1 MALFTFATILAFA
14 ALAGRSDTIPA
25 DPCASHKLGAARGI
39 EAFVVTAP
47 ARLEARDTIV
57 RATVCVVPVRP
68 QVPRIASYH
77 GELLFDSTA
86 ARVLSVVKPADGM
99 RVENTT
105 GAGRVRFAGAA
116 PSGFSESTL
125 LTVVLRVRTPAV
137 VPKIR
142 LHMRELN
149 GTDGAD
155 LMKQLVTSSVPRP

>member
-1 MALFTFATILAFA
+1 MLATVLAFA

-25 DPCASHKLGAARGI
+25 DPCASHKPGAARGI

-47 ARLEARDTIV
+47 ARLQARDTIV
-57 RATVCVVPVRP
+57 RATVCVVPAPGRP
-68 QVPRIASYH
+68 QVERIASYH

-137 VPKIR
+137 VPGIR

-149 GTDGAD
+149 GIDGVD
-155 LMKQLVTSSVPRP
+155 LMKQLVTSSAPRP